1 VVIRIEKLR
10 QVLLIKDKS
19 KGTVKNFIAEMMFL
33 RTHDKVLIMDQKN
46 TLLIRLREDL
56 HIRKKKYAGYNEKQS
71 VFQIAV
77 NKNSV
82 FTLLYHL

>member
-1 VVIRIEKLR
+1 MVIRIEKLR

-19 KGTVKNFIAEMMFL
+19 KGTVKNYIAEMMFL

-56 HIRKKKYAGYNEKQS
+56 HIRKKKS
-71 VFQIAV
+71 
-77 NKNSV
+77 
-82 FTLLYHL
+82 YHYYFF